1 MILPTVLALLAAFT
15 FAANN
20 ATLRRGVVGGTLSQA
35 MVVTLLLGAVLV
47 WIVALAVGGAGQLRE
62 FPLRSTLFF
71 CGAGLLHFGFG
82 RYCNYRATQA
92 MGTVLVG
99 PVQQTSVLITL
110 VLAILLLG
118 ERLTMLHIAGIAL
131 IMVAPM
137 LAARAHTPSTFRW
150 LKRTPG
156 AEPAKPKPKP
166 AANSFQPKLGEGYLF
181 AVLSALA
188 YGSSPIL
195 VREGMVEGSGMA
207 GGLTGAAVAYSAATL
222 AVIAIVI
229 CQGGLARSLT
239 MSRPTLGWYSTAGV
253 TAAASQV
260 FVYMAL
266 SIAPA
271 SVVIPI
277 QRTSLVMRVWFARLL
292 NPEFESFDGPVLLAT
307 ALSLVGAVA
316 LAADPAWFG
325 MK

>member
-35 MVVTLLLGAVLV
+35 MVVTLLLGTAMV
-47 WIVALAVGGAGQLRE
+47 WIAVLAVGGTGHLQA
-62 FPLRSTLFF
+62 FPLRSTLLFSA
-71 CGAGLLHFGFG
+71 AGLLHFGFG
-82 RYCNYRATQA
+82 RYCNYRATRA

-110 VLAILLLG
+110 VLAIVLLS
-118 ERLTMLHIAGIAL
+118 ERLTTLHIVGIAL
-131 IMVAPM
+131 IIAAPM
-137 LAARAHTPSTFRW
+137 LAARAHAPASFRPFRRASEAESTQVEARS
-150 LKRTPG
+150 
-156 AEPAKPKPKP
+156 
-166 AANSFQPKLGEGYLF
+166 AAGFQPKLGEGYLF
-181 AVLSALA
+181 ATFSALA

-195 VREGMVEGSGMA
+195 VRQAMVEGNGMA
-207 GGLTGAAVAYSAATL
+207 GGLAGAAVAYTAAT
-222 AVIAIVI
+222 VGVVAIVI
-229 CQGGLARSLT
+229 CQGGLGRSLT
-239 MSRPTLGWYSTAGV
+239 MSRPTLGWYSAAGV
-253 TAAASQV
+253 TAAASQI

-266 SIAPA
+266 AIAPA

-277 QRTSLVMRVWFARLL
+277 QRTSLVMRVWLARVL
-292 NPEFESFDGPVLLAT
+292 NPELESFDGPVLLAT
-307 ALSLVGAVA
+307 VVSLIGAVA

>member
-35 MVVTLLLGAVLV
+35 MVVTLLLGTAMV
-47 WIVALAVGGAGQLRE
+47 WIAVLAVGGTGHLQA
-62 FPLRSTLFF
+62 FPLRSTLLFSA
-71 CGAGLLHFGFG
+71 AGLLHFGFG
-82 RYCNYRATQA
+82 RYCNYRATRA

-110 VLAILLLG
+110 VLAIVLLG
-118 ERLTMLHIAGIAL
+118 ERLTTLHIVGIAL
-131 IMVAPM
+131 IIAAPM
-137 LAARAHTPSTFRW
+137 LAARAHAPASFRPFRRASEAESTQVEARS
-150 LKRTPG
+150 
-156 AEPAKPKPKP
+156 
-166 AANSFQPKLGEGYLF
+166 AAGFQPKLGEGYLF
-181 AVLSALA
+181 ATFSALA

-195 VREGMVEGSGMA
+195 VRQAMVEGNGMA
-207 GGLTGAAVAYSAATL
+207 GGLAGAAVAYTAAT
-222 AVIAIVI
+222 VGVVAIVI
-229 CQGGLARSLT
+229 CQGGLGRSLT
-239 MSRPTLGWYSTAGV
+239 MSRPTLGWYSVAGV
-253 TAAASQV
+253 TAAASQI

-266 SIAPA
+266 AIAPA

-277 QRTSLVMRVWFARLL
+277 QRTSLVMRVWFARVL
-292 NPEFESFDGPVLLAT
+292 NPEPESFDGPVLLAT
-307 ALSLVGAVA
+307 VVSLIGAVA

>member
-35 MVVTLLLGAVLV
+35 MVVTLLLGTAMV
-47 WIVALAVGGAGQLRE
+47 WIAVLAVGGTGHLQA
-62 FPLRSTLFF
+62 FPLRSTLLFSA
-71 CGAGLLHFGFG
+71 AGLLHFGFG
-82 RYCNYRATQA
+82 RYCNYRATRA

-110 VLAILLLG
+110 VLAIVLLG
-118 ERLTMLHIAGIAL
+118 ERLTTLHIVGIAL
-131 IMVAPM
+131 IIAAPM
-137 LAARAHTPSTFRW
+137 LAARAHAPASFRPFRRASEAESTQVEARS
-150 LKRTPG
+150 
-156 AEPAKPKPKP
+156 
-166 AANSFQPKLGEGYLF
+166 AAGFQPKLGEGYLF
-181 AVLSALA
+181 ATFSALA

-195 VREGMVEGSGMA
+195 VRQAMVEGNGMA
-207 GGLTGAAVAYSAATL
+207 GGLAGAAVAYTAAT
-222 AVIAIVI
+222 VGVVAIVI
-229 CQGGLARSLT
+229 CQGGLGRSLT
-239 MSRPTLGWYSTAGV
+239 MSRPTLGWYSVAGV
-253 TAAASQV
+253 TAAASQI

-266 SIAPA
+266 AIAPA

-277 QRTSLVMRVWFARLL
+277 QRTSLVMRVWFARVL
-292 NPEFESFDGPVLLAT
+292 NPELESFDGPVLLAT
-307 ALSLVGAVA
+307 VVSLIGAVA

>member
-1 MILPTVLALLAAFT
+1 MILPTVLSLLAAFT

-20 ATLRRGVVGGTLSQA
+20 ATLRRGVVDGTLSQA
-35 MVVTLLLGAVLV
+35 MVVTLLLGLAVV
-47 WIVALAVGGAGQLRE
+47 WIAALAAGGAGQLQM
-62 FPLRSTLFF
+62 FPLRSTLLFS
-71 CGAGLLHFGFG
+71 GAGLLHFGFG

-92 MGTVLVG
+92 MGAVLVG

-118 ERLTMLHIAGIAL
+118 ERLTALHITGIVL
-131 IMVAPM
+131 ILAAPM
-137 LAARAHTPSTFRW
+137 LAVRAHTPLSFRPF
-150 LKRTPG
+150 KRTPG
-156 AEPAKPKPKP
+156 AEPTNTKARPATTSFKPK
-166 AANSFQPKLGEGYLF
+166 LREGYLF
-181 AVLSALA
+181 AILSALA
-188 YGSSPIL
+188 YGSSPVLI
-195 VREGMVEGSGMA
+195 REAMVDGSGMS
-207 GGLTGAAVAYSAATL
+207 GGLTGAAVAYTAATL
-222 AVIAIVI
+222 AVVAIVI

-239 MSRPTLGWYSTAGV
+239 MSRPTLGWYSVAGV
-253 TAAASQV
+253 TAAVSQIL
-260 FVYMAL
+260 VYMAL

-292 NPEFESFDGPVLLAT
+292 NPDLESFDGPVLLAT
-307 ALSLVGAVA
+307 VLSLIGAVA

>member
-35 MVVTLLLGAVLV
+35 MVVTLLLGTAMV
-47 WIVALAVGGAGQLRE
+47 WIAVLAVGGTGHLQA
-62 FPLRSTLFF
+62 FPLRSTLLFSA
-71 CGAGLLHFGFG
+71 AGLLHFGFG
-82 RYCNYRATQA
+82 RYCNYRATRA

-110 VLAILLLG
+110 VLAIVLLG
-118 ERLTMLHIAGIAL
+118 ERLTTLHIVGIAL
-131 IMVAPM
+131 IIAAPM
-137 LAARAHTPSTFRW
+137 LAARAHAPASFRPF
-150 LKRTPG
+150 RRASE
-156 AEPAKPKPKP
+156 AESIQVEARS
-166 AANSFQPKLGEGYLF
+166 AAGFQPKLGEGYLF
-181 AVLSALA
+181 ATFSALA

-195 VREGMVEGSGMA
+195 VRHAMVEGNGMA
-207 GGLTGAAVAYSAATL
+207 GGLAGAAVAYTAAT
-222 AVIAIVI
+222 VGVVAIVI
-229 CQGGLARSLT
+229 CQGGLGRSLT
-239 MSRPTLGWYSTAGV
+239 MSRPTLGWYSVAGV
-253 TAAASQV
+253 TAAASQI

-266 SIAPA
+266 AIAPA

-277 QRTSLVMRVWFARLL
+277 QRTSLVMRVWLARVL
-292 NPEFESFDGPVLLAT
+292 NPELESFDGPVLLAT
-307 ALSLVGAVA
+307 VVSLIGAVA

>member
-35 MVVTLLLGAVLV
+35 MVVTLLLGTAMV
-47 WIVALAVGGAGQLRE
+47 WIAVAVGGTGHLQA
-62 FPLRSTLFF
+62 FPLRSTLLFSA
-71 CGAGLLHFGFG
+71 AGLLHFGFG
-82 RYCNYRATQA
+82 RYCNYRATRA

-110 VLAILLLG
+110 VLAIVLLG
-118 ERLTMLHIAGIAL
+118 ERLTTLHIVGIAL
-131 IMVAPM
+131 IIAAPM
-137 LAARAHTPSTFRW
+137 LAARAHAPASFRPFRRASEAESTQVEARS
-150 LKRTPG
+150 
-156 AEPAKPKPKP
+156 
-166 AANSFQPKLGEGYLF
+166 AAGFQPKLGEGYLF
-181 AVLSALA
+181 ATFSALA

-195 VREGMVEGSGMA
+195 VRHAMVEGNGMA
-207 GGLTGAAVAYSAATL
+207 GGLAGAAVAYTAAT
-222 AVIAIVI
+222 VGVVVIVI
-229 CQGGLARSLT
+229 CQGGLGRSLT
-239 MSRPTLGWYSTAGV
+239 MSRPTLGWYSVAGV
-253 TAAASQV
+253 TAAASQI

-266 SIAPA
+266 AIAPA

-277 QRTSLVMRVWFARLL
+277 QRTSLVMRVWFARVL
-292 NPEFESFDGPVLLAT
+292 NPELESFDGPVLLAT
-307 ALSLVGAVA
+307 VVSLIGAVA

>member
-35 MVVTLLLGAVLV
+35 MVVTLLLGTAMV
-47 WIVALAVGGAGQLRE
+47 WIAVLAVGGTGHLQA
-62 FPLRSTLFF
+62 FPLRSTLLFSA
-71 CGAGLLHFGFG
+71 AGLLHFGFG
-82 RYCNYRATQA
+82 RYCNYRATRA

-110 VLAILLLG
+110 VLAIVLLG
-118 ERLTMLHIAGIAL
+118 ERLTTLHIVGIAL
-131 IMVAPM
+131 IIAAPM
-137 LAARAHTPSTFRW
+137 LAARAHAPASFRPFRRASEAESTQVEARS
-150 LKRTPG
+150 
-156 AEPAKPKPKP
+156 
-166 AANSFQPKLGEGYLF
+166 AAGFQPKLGEGYLF
-181 AVLSALA
+181 ATFSALA

-195 VREGMVEGSGMA
+195 VRHAMVEGNGMA
-207 GGLTGAAVAYSAATL
+207 GGLAGAAVAYTAAT
-222 AVIAIVI
+222 VGVVAIVI
-229 CQGGLARSLT
+229 CQGGLGRSLT
-239 MSRPTLGWYSTAGV
+239 MSRPTLGWYSVAGV
-253 TAAASQV
+253 TAAASQI

-266 SIAPA
+266 AIAPA

-277 QRTSLVMRVWFARLL
+277 QRTSLVMRVWFARVL
-292 NPEFESFDGPVLLAT
+292 NPELESFDGPVLLAT
-307 ALSLVGAVA
+307 VVSLIGAVA